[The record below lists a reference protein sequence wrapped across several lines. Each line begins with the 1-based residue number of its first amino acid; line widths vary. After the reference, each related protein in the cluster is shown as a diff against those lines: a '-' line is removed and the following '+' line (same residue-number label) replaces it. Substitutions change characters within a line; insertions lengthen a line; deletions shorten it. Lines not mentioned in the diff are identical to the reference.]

1 MSWLTDLKPK
11 LSKLLGGDD
20 NVPEN
25 VWLKCPDTGMIIHKR
40 ELENNMYVSPH
51 SDHHFAMPVQ
61 NRLQSIYDDGNY
73 ELISSPATRDDP
85 LKFKDSKK
93 YTERLKISRKKTGC
107 EDAIILAY
115 GMVGGNPLVVALFN
129 FAFMGGS
136 MGSAVGEGIVK
147 AGEFA
152 IEKKAGFMIIPASG
166 GARMQEGIISLMQM
180 ARTTVIINRIKKA
193 KLPYIVL
200 LTNPT
205 TGGVSASFAMIGDI
219 HIAEPKCIIGF
230 AGRRVIEQTVRET
243 LPADF
248 QTAEYLENHGMVDMV
263 VHRHKLKDEIAK
275 ILDLL
280 MIKKK

>member
-40 ELENNMYVSPH
+40 ELANNMYVSPH

-61 NRLQSIYDDGNY
+61 DRLKSIYDDGKY
-73 ELISSPATRDDP
+73 EIIPSPKTKDDP
-85 LKFKDSKK
+85 LGFKDSKK
-93 YTERLKISRKKTGC
+93 YIERLKISRNKTGYD
-107 EDAIILAY
+107 DAIVLSY

-152 IEKKAGFMIIPASG
+152 VEKKAGFMIIPASG

-180 ARTTVIINRIKKA
+180 ARTTVSINRVKKA

-205 TGGVSASFAMIGDI
+205 TGGVSASFAMLGDI

-243 LPADF
+243 LPDDF

-263 VHRHKLKDEIAK
+263 VHRHQLKDKIAK